1 LALNNSTV
9 NANVNAQRDLSVV
22 GDSTIN
28 GSFTNAAN
36 TTLTIVAATLTATNG
51 LTNNGSIVLTD
62 PQDIGPRISGLTVTG
77 GALLNQP
84 GATILAITDVLVGPG
99 GPRQINAQ
107 LTNHGTVTI
116 DEDTA
121 LNGSVTNTSVPGGPG
136 ATINVLFGDLMVN
149 LTDPATPFTQ
159 QANLTVANGHSLVVE
174 GGNFVTTGVNTLSPT
189 GSLVVDGSYSQ
200 DQFGSRLDL
209 NGGVLTVGGQIDIQR
224 GTLAGPGVIN
234 GSVVMDVFSTLA
246 VGGNGFPGVLT
257 INGDFTQSNLA
268 STVIRIAN
276 TTPGTG
282 FDQLNITGQATLDG
296 NLRINLIAGF
306 QPQSG
311 DSFTV
316 MTFASRTGTMGVTGD
331 GALFTTN
338 FDDGDVTL
346 VAN

>member
-9 NANVNAQRDLSVV
+9 NANVNAQRNLSVV

-28 GSFTNAAN
+28 GTFTNVAN
-36 TTLTIVAATLTATNG
+36 TTLTIVAATLTATDG

-84 GATILAITDVLVGPG
+84 GATILATTDVLIGPG

-107 LTNHGTVTI
+107 LMNHGTVTI

-121 LNGSVTNTSVPGGPG
+121 FTGSVTNTTVTSGPG

-149 LTDPATPFTQ
+149 LTGPATSFTQ
-159 QANLTVANGHSLVVE
+159 QANLTVANGHSLVLE
-174 GGNFVTTGVNTLSPT
+174 GGNFVTTGVNTLSPS
-189 GSLVVDGSYSQ
+189 GSLLVDGSYSQ

-224 GTLAGPGVIN
+224 GILAGPGVIN
-234 GSVVMDVFSTLA
+234 GNVFMDVFSTLD

-257 INGDFTQSNLA
+257 INGDFAQSNLA

-276 TTPGTG
+276 TTPGAG
-282 FDQLNITGQATLDG
+282 FDQLNITCQATLDG
-296 NLRINLIAGF
+296 NLLISLIAGF
-306 QPQSG
+306 QPQTG

-331 GALFTTN
+331 GALFTPN